1 MTSAVNYVG
10 WTRAFAY
17 NRHPYYVVL
26 SYGTP
31 ALYVTEP
38 LQWVL
43 PYSSISP
50 TYLEK
55 GGCHRDLP
63 DPPRPEHVDLFPSVP
78 FFRRRN
84 RWKRIASRESRRPF
98 PALLAIIISHNWPMF
113 FKMSVNSNS
122 WLGKYCFFSRAS
134 KTDFHME
141 GITRTCFANEVE
153 NDPFLSSL
161 LSFFFFLTGN
171 DSVLD
176 VLGNMT
182 CLLFGGSMWQLPLGF
197 L

>member
-1 MTSAVNYVG
+1 MNYVG

-17 NRHPYYVVL
+17 NRHPCYVVL

-31 ALYVTEP
+31 ALYETET
-38 LQWVL
+38 LQCVL

-50 TYLEK
+50 TYLEE

-63 DPPRPEHVDLFPSVP
+63 GPPRPEHVDLFPSVP

-84 RWKRIASRESRRPF
+84 RWKRIASRESRRTF
-98 PALLAIIISHNWPMF
+98 PALLAIIILTQLALVFQNECQF
-113 FKMSVNSNS
+113 EV
-122 WLGKYCFFSRAS
+122 LVR
-134 KTDFHME
+134 KTLL
-141 GITRTCFANEVE
+141 
-153 NDPFLSSL
+153 FLVQVKLIFTWKVSL
-161 LSFFFFLTGN
+161 ELVLQMKLRMTHFYPAFCRVFFLTGN

-176 VLGNMT
+176 MLGNMT

>member
-1 MTSAVNYVG
+1 
-10 WTRAFAY
+10 
-17 NRHPYYVVL
+17 
-26 SYGTP
+26 
-31 ALYVTEP
+31 
-38 LQWVL
+38 
-43 PYSSISP
+43 
-50 TYLEK
+50 
-55 GGCHRDLP
+55 
-63 DPPRPEHVDLFPSVP
+63 
-78 FFRRRN
+78 
-84 RWKRIASRESRRPF
+84 
-98 PALLAIIISHNWPMF
+98 MF

-161 LSFFFFLTGN
+161 LSLFFLTGN